1 METFLAVIGGFAILV
16 AIVLYVAWHI
26 SVHEELERHKYQIS
40 ELKERIDSCH
50 RRMAYVEQTLKEE
63 RKEREATGGSLTP
76 DPKSKK
82 IGDDTEIKWSENEKL
97 VS

>member
-26 SVHEELERHKYQIS
+26 SVHDELEHHKYQIS

-50 RRMAYVEQTLKEE
+50 RRMAYVEQTLKESEE
-63 RKEREATGGSLTP
+63 RKENA
-76 DPKSKK
+76 
-82 IGDDTEIKWSENEKL
+82 NEGMEH
-97 VS
+97 